1 MVFQTD
7 KLTKITIQMG
17 TNTTTTITMEED
29 NIPTEPIWTK
39 TTKQVNSYKR
49 IVSWINWLLEYFTS
63 GSNVYSRNQQG
74 Q

>member
-29 NIPTEPIWTK
+29 NIPTEPI
-39 TTKQVNSYKR
+39 
-49 IVSWINWLLEYFTS
+49 
-63 GSNVYSRNQQG
+63 
-74 Q
+74 